1 MRLHPPVT
9 KDEALKFLQDRTAEV
24 WGEDKVIELE
34 KALIALAEAMAVIS
48 RAEIPETTE
57 PFAP

>member
-9 KDEALKFLQDRTAEV
+9 KEEALKFLQERTAEV
-24 WGEDKVIELE
+24 WGEDKVAELE
-34 KALIALAEAMAVIS
+34 KALTALAEAMAAIS
-48 RAEIPETTE
+48 MAEIPEITE

>member
-1 MRLHPPVT
+1 MRLHPAVT
-9 KDEALKFLQDRTAEV
+9 KEEALKFLQDRTAEV
-24 WGEDKVIELE
+24 WGEDKVAELE

-48 RAEIPETTE
+48 TAEIPETTE